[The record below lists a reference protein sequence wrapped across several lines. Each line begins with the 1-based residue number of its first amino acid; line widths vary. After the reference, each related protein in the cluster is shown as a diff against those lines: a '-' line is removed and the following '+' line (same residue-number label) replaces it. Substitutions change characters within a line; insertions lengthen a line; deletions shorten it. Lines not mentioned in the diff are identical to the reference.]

1 MLKYFNIPYQNNGRD
16 FNGCDCY
23 GLYKLIARLEDN
35 KEIPDYQYEDSQDKE
50 NGKIYINE
58 LENGKWQRCEVKR
71 GAMVLLRIDGVANH
85 CGYMINDT
93 QFIHILKGS
102 GVSIASIK
110 DIMFKNRI
118 VAFGEYI
125 D

>member
-1 MLKYFNIPYQNNGRD
+1 MLEYFCIPYVNNGRD

-23 GLYKLIARLEDN
+23 GLYKLITKQQDN
-35 KEIPDYQYEDSQDKE
+35 KNIPDYQYEDSQDKE
-50 NGKIYINE
+50 NGKIY
-58 LENGKWQRCEVKR
+58 LQGLDSGKWVRCDARR

-85 CGYMINDT
+85 CGYMLNDT

-102 GVSIASIK
+102 GVSIASIT
-110 DIMFKNRI
+110 DNLFKNRI
-118 VAFGEYI
+118 VGFGEYI